1 MKSIRTFYYSLLTQ
15 PETVT
20 IMRWLLAIFLIVWAG
35 HAFADDQ
42 GDILAGTDAA
52 LGKTIGGTGKKFI
65 YAAEGILSLAMY
77 IKTKNLLVLGGIVVV
92 AVFFNIILKVSGL
105 TA

>member
-1 MKSIRTFYYSLLTQ
+1 MKFIKTFYHGYLAQ
-15 PETVT
+15 PETIT
-20 IMRWLLAIFLIVWAG
+20 AMRWLLIAFLVFWTG
-35 HAFADDQ
+35 HVFADDQ
-42 GDILAGTDAA
+42 GDILAGTDTT

-77 IKTKNLLVLGGIVVV
+77 IKTKNLLVLCGIVVV

-105 TA
+105 TV